1 MKKFRAL
8 KLSLID
14 ENERVHWLVT
24 TLPDAVAADVAKLTI
39 DRAVKGLLFD
49 VLTEA
54 AQAFAPHLAKA
65 LKQQEQ
71 LALIESHRRGEISRE
86 DLIEAI
92 ERLNPDSTPKP

>member
-1 MKKFRAL
+1 MTFRAL

-14 ENERVHWLVT
+14 ENDDGHWMVT

-39 DRAVKGLLFD
+39 DRVVKGLLVD
-49 VLTEA
+49 ALTEA
-54 AQAFAPHLAKA
+54 VQTFAPRVAKA

-71 LALIESHRRGEISRE
+71 LTLIESHRRGEISRE

-92 ERLNPDSTPKP
+92 ERLNPTETPKP